1 MYSKTKTCV
10 LNGLNGY
17 AVDVEADLSMGLQA
31 FNIVGLPDLSIK
43 ESKERV
49 KSAISN
55 SGYKLPPGR
64 ITINL
69 APANLKKDGSQMDLS
84 IAVSLLLAI
93 GIIELLPNENA
104 VFLGELSLDG
114 RIITFDGALPMI
126 ISLKELGY
134 TDFFI
139 PYSIKDEVNI
149 VKDVNLYPVND
160 LKELI
165 SHLNGEQLIKKE
177 EFVSV
182 NLSNNVKYDVDF
194 SDIKGQ
200 ENLKRAMEISAAGGH
215 NLMMIGT
222 PGSGKSMIAKRM
234 PTILPKLTFEE
245 CIECTKIYSVAG
257 KLENNKLI
265 TTRPFRSPHH
275 TSSPISLVGGGK
287 IPKPGEISLAH
298 NGVLFLDELPEFSKQ
313 TIEVLRQPME
323 DGKIT
328 ISRVNSSVTYY
339 SNFITI
345 CALNP
350 CPCGNF
356 GSQTNECTCSQ
367 LQIQKYLSKI
377 SGPILDRIDI
387 QVEVEPVKF
396 DELASKNQSETSE
409 SIRKRVEKARE
420 MQLKRYKED
429 KIYSNSQLSARQ
441 IKKYI
446 ILDEKLEKIIEFAFK
461 KFKFSARSFNK
472 ILKLTRTIADLEGS
486 EIIKEE
492 HLLEAIRYRSLN
504 NKYWG

>member
-356 GSQTNECTCSQ
+356 GSTQAQ
-367 LQIQKYLSKI
+367 
-377 SGPILDRIDI
+377 
-387 QVEVEPVKF
+387 
-396 DELASKNQSETSE
+396 
-409 SIRKRVEKARE
+409 
-420 MQLKRYKED
+420 
-429 KIYSNSQLSARQ
+429 
-441 IKKYI
+441 
-446 ILDEKLEKIIEFAFK
+446 
-461 KFKFSARSFNK
+461 
-472 ILKLTRTIADLEGS
+472 
-486 EIIKEE
+486 
-492 HLLEAIRYRSLN
+492 
-504 NKYWG
+504 

>member
-356 GSQTNECTCSQ
+356 GLQTNECTCSQ

-396 DELASKNQSETSE
+396 NELASKDQSETSE

>member
-1 MYSKTKTCV
+1 MRMTIEFQPSS
-10 LNGLNGY
+10 LPRF
-17 AVDVEADLSMGLQA
+17 S
-31 FNIVGLPDLSIK
+31 LPDLSIK

>member
-396 DELASKNQSETSE
+396 NELASKNQSETSE

-472 ILKLTRTIADLEGS
+472 ILKLTRTITDLEGS